1 MSATTITPSLAADIT
16 AAVARALAE
25 DVGTG
30 DRTAALVPAGQR
42 ATATITVREPAV
54 LCGQPWVDEVF
65 RQLDPAV
72 AIRWT
77 VDEGAGVAAGT
88 VACELSG
95 PARPLLTGERTALN
109 FLQTLSGT
117 ATAVRPYVDALAGTR
132 TRVLDT
138 RKTVPGLRLAQKYAV
153 RVAGGTNH
161 RLGLYDGILIK
172 ENHIIAAG
180 GITAAVTAAR
190 RAAGGVLIQ
199 VEVENLAEA
208 EEALRAGPDRLLL
221 DELCLPDMVAAVALR
236 DRLAPGIG
244 LEASGSITLDNIRT
258 VAATGVDFISV
269 GSLTKHVRAVDLS
282 MRFRF
287 DG

>member
-1 MSATTITPSLAADIT
+1 
-16 AAVARALAE
+16 
-25 DVGTG
+25 
-30 DRTAALVPAGQR
+30 
-42 ATATITVREPAV
+42 
-54 LCGQPWVDEVF
+54 
-65 RQLDPAV
+65 
-72 AIRWT
+72 
-77 VDEGAGVAAGT
+77 
-88 VACELSG
+88 
-95 PARPLLTGERTALN
+95 
-109 FLQTLSGT
+109 SGT
-117 ATAVRPYVDALAGTR
+117 ATAVRPYVDALAGTQ

-190 RAAGGVLIQ
+190 DAAGGVLIQ
-199 VEVENLAEA
+199 VEVESLAEA

-221 DELCLPDMVAAVALR
+221 DELCLPDMAAAVALR
-236 DRLAPGIG
+236 DRLAPAIG
-244 LEASGSITLDNIRT
+244 LEASGSITLENIRA

-269 GSLTKHVRAVDLS
+269 GSLTKHLRAIDLS

>member
-1 MSATTITPSLAADIT
+1 MKITQEIEAIVRRALDEDIGDGDVTTNCTVLADDWLTGRFVAKANGVLAGLDVAALAFTLLDERVKITRLAADGET
-16 AAVARALAE
+16 VTPKQTL
-25 DVGTG
+25 
-30 DRTAALVPAGQR
+30 
-42 ATATITVREPAV
+42 ATI
-54 LCGQPWVDEVF
+54 
-65 RQLDPAV
+65 
-72 AIRWT
+72 
-77 VDEGAGVAAGT
+77 EGPTRA
-88 VACELSG
+88 
-95 PARPLLTGERTALN
+95 LLTGERTALN
-109 FLQTLSGT
+109 LLQRMSGI
-117 ATAVRPYVDALAGTR
+117 ATAANRFVQAMAGTKAII
-132 TRVLDT
+132 LDT

-190 RAAGGVLIQ
+190 DAAGGVLIQ
-199 VEVENLAEA
+199 VEVESLAEA

-221 DELCLPDMVAAVALR
+221 DELCLPDMAAAVALR
-236 DRLAPGIG
+236 DRLAPAIG
-244 LEASGSITLDNIRT
+244 LEASGSITLENIRA

-269 GSLTKHVRAVDLS
+269 GSLTKHLRAIDLS

>member
-1 MSATTITPSLAADIT
+1 MSNPTITPALAADIA
-16 AAVARALAE
+16 AAVARVLAE

-30 DRTAALVPAGQR
+30 DRTALLVPPGQQGV
-42 ATATITVREPAV
+42 ATITVREPAV

-65 RQLDPAV
+65 RQLDTAV
-72 AIRWT
+72 AVRWQ
-77 VDEGAGVAAGT
+77 VAEGAVVAADT
-88 VACELSG
+88 VACELAG
-95 PARPLLTGERTALN
+95 PARSLLTGERAALN

-117 ATAVRPYVDALAGTR
+117 ATTVRTYVEALAGSR
-132 TRVLDT
+132 TRILDT
-138 RKTVPGLRLAQKYAV
+138 RKTIPGLRLAQKYAV
-153 RVAGGTNH
+153 RIAGGTNH

-190 RAAGGVLIQ
+190 RSGTDVLVQ

-221 DELCLPDMVAAVALR
+221 DELCLPDLRAAVALR
-236 DRLAPGIG
+236 DALAPAIG
-244 LEASGSITLDNIRT
+244 LEASGSITLDNVRT
-258 VAATGVDFISV
+258 VADTGVDFISV
-269 GSLTKHVRAVDLS
+269 GSLTKHLRAIDLS